1 MPNWK
6 KVIVSGSDASLSTLT
21 ITNSG
26 STDDSLLLTATEDSS
41 TAAPVV
47 TFKRNSGTPADA
59 DYLGQLKFKGEND
72 ADQEVV
78 YAKVTAK
85 ILDASDGSEDG
96 LIEFANRKAGSN
108 VITARLRS
116 DSFQLL
122 NSTNLTVDGTSTFTG
137 DQTFDG
143 DADFNGSITG
153 LGNFFV
159 NASTLLY
166 NSSGATITFAT
177 NGSMNIGQSGNTSQT
192 TEVNGA
198 SLTVNAA
205 NTTLQ
210 DAQID
215 SLGVGTAASGTT
227 GEIRATGDITA
238 FYSSDERLKQ
248 NIKPIENATDKV
260 KALGGYT
267 FEWKEGIE
275 EVTSKTGKD
284 VGIIAQELEKVLPE
298 LVNTRENGYKGV
310 DYPKLVALL
319 VESNKQLILRV
330 EELENK
336 L

>member
-6 KVIVSGSDASLSTLT
+6 KLVVSGSDATLNTLT
-21 ITNSG
+21 LSNSG
-26 STDDSLLLTATEDSS
+26 STADTLLLTATEDSS
-41 TAAPVV
+41 TAAPVI
-47 TFKRNSGTPADA
+47 TLKRNSASPADA

-72 ADQEVV
+72 ADQEIV
-78 YAKVTAK
+78 YAKVTGK
-85 ILDASDGSEDG
+85 IQDNTDGTEDG
-96 LIEFANRKAGSN
+96 LIEFANKKAGSN

-116 DSFQLL
+116 DSLQLL
-122 NSTNLTVDGTSTFTG
+122 NGTNLSVDGTSTFTG

-159 NASTLLY
+159 NATTFLY
-166 NSSGATITFAT
+166 NSGTSTITFAT
-177 NGSMNIGQSGNTSQT
+177 NGSMNIGQSGNTNQT

-198 SLTVNAA
+198 SFTVNAA
-205 NTTLQ
+205 NTTLE

-215 SLGVGTAASGTT
+215 SLGIGTAASGTT

-238 FYSSDERLKQ
+238 FYSSDERLKE

-267 FEWKEGIE
+267 FNWKEGIE
-275 EVTSKTGKD
+275 EVTSKSGKD

-298 LVNTRENGYKGV
+298 LVNTRDNGYKGV

-319 VESNKQLILRV
+319 IESNKELIKRI
-330 EELENK
+330 EELEK
-336 L
+336 K

>member
-6 KVIVSGSDASLSTLT
+6 KLITSGSDASLSKLS
-21 ITNSG
+21 IYN
-26 STDDSLLLTATEDSS
+26 TATVDPALYIETSADSGGS
-41 TAAPVV
+41 GPILS
-47 TFKRNSGTPADA
+47 FKRVSASPANT
-59 DYLGQLKFKGEND
+59 DYLAQIKFKGEND
-72 ADQEVV
+72 ADQDIT
-78 YAKVTAK
+78 YAKISAK
-85 ILDASDGSEDG
+85 IQDVTDASEDG
-96 LIEFANRKAGSN
+96 ILEFTNKKAGSN
-108 VITARLRS
+108 VITARLKS
-116 DSFQLL
+116 DKFELI
-122 NSTNLTVDGTSTFTG
+122 NGTNLEVNGTSTFTG

-159 NASTLLY
+159 NASTFLY
-166 NSSGATITFAT
+166 NSSASTITFAT
-177 NGSMNIGQSGNTSQT
+177 NGSMNIGLSGNTNQT

-215 SLGVGTAASGTT
+215 SLGIGTAASGTT

-238 FYSSDERLKQ
+238 FYSSDERLKE

-267 FEWKEGIE
+267 FDWKEGIE

-298 LVNTRENGYKGV
+298 LVNTRDNGYKGV

-319 VESNKQLILRV
+319 IESNKELIKRI
-330 EELENK
+330 EDLEK
-336 L
+336 K

>member
-6 KVIVSGSDASLSTLT
+6 KLITSGSDASLSKLSILNT
-21 ITNSG
+21 
-26 STDDSLLLTATEDSS
+26 STDDSLLIQSDDDTSS
-41 TAAPVV
+41 AAPVL
-47 TFKRNSGTPADA
+47 TFKRNSSSPADA

-72 ADQEVV
+72 ADEEII
-78 YAKVTAK
+78 YAKITGK
-85 ILDASDGSEDG
+85 IQDVADGTEDG
-96 LIEFANRKAGSN
+96 LIEFANKKAGSN

-122 NSTNLTVDGTSTFTG
+122 NSTSLTVDGTSTFTG

-166 NSSGATITFAT
+166 NSGGATITFAT

-215 SLGVGTAASGTT
+215 SLGIGTAASGTT

-238 FYSSDERLKQ
+238 FYSSDERLKE

-260 KALGGYT
+260 NAIGGYT
-267 FEWKEGIE
+267 FDWKEDIE
-275 EVTSKTGKD
+275 DVTSKSGKD

-298 LVNTRENGYKGV
+298 LVSTRDNGYKAV

-319 VESNKQLILRV
+319 IQSNKELAARV
-330 EELENK
+330 KKLEQK
-336 L
+336 